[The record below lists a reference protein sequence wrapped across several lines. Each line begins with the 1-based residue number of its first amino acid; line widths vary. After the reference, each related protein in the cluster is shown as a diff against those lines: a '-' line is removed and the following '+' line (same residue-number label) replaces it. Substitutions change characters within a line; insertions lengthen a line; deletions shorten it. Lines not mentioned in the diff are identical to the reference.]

1 MSEGKKAI
9 LCVGYKS
16 WLLPQNEAISIAKS
30 LCEAVA
36 LESAFDSLS
45 GYELCKPSNREMP
58 QVKFLDFPA
67 IAELE
72 LGSD

>member
-1 MSEGKKAI
+1 MSDKRAVLSIGYKHWLMSEHDAI
-9 LCVGYKS
+9 
-16 WLLPQNEAISIAKS
+16 AIAKIFA
-30 LCEAVA
+30 EAQP
-36 LESAFDSLS
+36 LDSAFDSLS
-45 GYELCKPSNREMP
+45 GFELIKRSHKEMP